1 MKTKEQLEH
10 DLKIAERELAV
21 RDAKD
26 SLLKFIQLD
35 MDDPDHP
42 DDCTHSRYVVTPQ
55 AKLLTQAMEDVES
68 GKKKRLAVS
77 ISPQTGKTQII
88 SIHAI
93 AWILGRNKRINII
106 VGTYNET
113 RAGQIGDEVREVMRG
128 RAFQQVFP
136 DFKLARGSEN
146 KFELKSTTG
155 AKVNFVGMGGSTTGM
170 ACDIFVID
178 DPIKNEEEAAS
189 PTFRESMWSWFNTVV
204 TTRCHRKSRIIIVHT
219 RWNEDDL
226 IGRLCDP
233 GHPERNKRFRNISKN
248 WPFLNIPV
256 VVTDPALAAA
266 LGLKLTVPTDPD
278 VIEAFGQVPMSSLW
292 EDKFPLTLMA
302 EFKTL
307 DARSFDALRMGR
319 PSPVDG
325 FYFKDSMLVEYEAH
339 ELPNNLRFYGA
350 SDHAVSKK
358 QGADSS
364 VIGCFGID
372 PDRTIWILPDVFWGK
387 KDSKEMVD
395 ELIHQFITHKP
406 ALWWMED
413 ELISKSFGPFL
424 QDRMNED
431 GVYQTIDPVRPSKDK
446 ELRARSIQGRMQMQ
460 KVRFPRFAPWW
471 PDAKKQVL
479 KFPFGAHDDFVD
491 WLSLIGLGLSK
502 EYAPRRTEDK
512 SENIIE
518 TGSIKWIL
526 AQTRMKARSEQ
537 RKTANGGW

>member
-1 MKTKEQLEH
+1 MFVYNQETWLRTDTIKKGMYIRRVIGENGQENNALLT
-10 DLKIAERELAV
+10 DVLKKQCAKDCVPPITIKRNGQMESNRQPQTQNIAEKPILNVDMGLSQTITNECSSNKAV
-21 RDAKD
+21 CVQSAER
-26 SLLKFIQLD
+26 LLQKRKVHD
-35 MDDPDHP
+35 TKMDDSSLTIATTQEKSEDCSVTGATLSSDTEELSQFFGQPLNTLKVV
-42 DDCTHSRYVVTPQ
+42 DDEVLEVVSCGE
-55 AKLLTQAMEDVES
+55 EDVFDIQVE
-68 GKKKRLAVS
+68 GTENFIANGLVS
-77 ISPQTGKTQII
+77 
-88 SIHAI
+88 H
-93 AWILGRNKRINII
+93 N
-106 VGTYNET
+106 
-113 RAGQIGDEVREVMRG
+113 
-128 RAFQQVFP
+128 
-136 DFKLARGSEN
+136 
-146 KFELKSTTG
+146 
-155 AKVNFVGMGGSTTGM
+155 
-170 ACDIFVID
+170 
-178 DPIKNEEEAAS
+178 
-189 PTFRESMWSWFNTVV
+189 
-204 TTRCHRKSRIIIVHT
+204 T

-266 LGLKLTVPTDPD
+266 LGLKMTVPTDPD

-325 FYFKDSMLVEYEAH
+325 FYFKDSMLVEYDAH

-372 PDRTIWILPDVFWGK
+372 QDRTIWILPDVFWGK